1 LNDAVDASIL
11 RNRRYSVEKNTKQD
25 HGQFEAEGK
34 LPVQLKVLLAIIG
47 LSLVLITLRAVG
59 IV

>member
-1 LNDAVDASIL
+1 MLSFVTIL
-11 RNRRYSVEKNTKQD
+11 RNRRYTMEKNTAQD
-25 HGQFEAEGK
+25 QGQVEGQGG

-47 LSLVLITLRAVG
+47 LSLVAIILRAAG